1 LRAVPGGRTWIAQ
14 RRDELRRYA
23 LELRLTAA
31 CGVNRLSHG
40 GDRHQQRRRK
50 ACAAN

>member
-1 LRAVPGGRTWIAQ
+1 LRAAPGGRTWIAQ

-23 LELRLTAA
+23 LELRLTFA
-31 CGVNRLSHG
+31 CGVNWLSQ
-40 GDRHQQRRRK
+40 GDHRHQQSHRK